1 MEKQKSIGKSDA
13 ISKSIESLEKE
24 IAKGQI
30 ASNLKPE
37 EFEEFNKLQAQKA
50 DNESKSK
57 LLDLT
62 DSILQKVVK
71 EVVASKVNLLGSGME
86 EPDFPTKGQI
96 DRLFE
101 NVSESNLAIKDLRK
115 QVEIDF
121 EVLITNLKGGITK
134 FRMTI
139 FNNFK
144 LPKNAQIGENRVRV
158 TIGKDNNLEKIDI
171 IKYTD
176 AKTKKAVE
184 GVFKMKEVG
193 NWSSAKIYN
202 VPVKTQFEIS
212 IFVVKN

>member
-1 MEKQKSIGKSDA
+1 MKNWIVILLLFLICSCTTRSVQLKYYLSTLENTK
-13 ISKSIESLEKE
+13 EFPLTEKE
-24 IAKGQI
+24 TEKVDSIRQ
-30 ASNLKPE
+30 NLK
-37 EFEEFNKLQAQKA
+37 EFYEKCER
-50 DNESKSK
+50 E
-57 LLDLT
+57 DLNCL
-62 DSILQKVVK
+62 I
-71 EVVASKVNLLGSGME
+71 EVYKTGAN
-86 EPDFPTKGQI
+86 F
-96 DRLFE
+96 
-101 NVSESNLAIKDLRK
+101 
-115 QVEIDF
+115 
-121 EVLITNLKGGITK
+121 KGGITK

-212 IFVVKN
+212 IFVVKK